1 MRLKHSTDGDIPI
14 IDISPFFS
22 GHRAKKKEV
31 AKKIGSACETTG
43 FLIISGHAVAQAILE
58 HTFVST
64 RAFFRLD
71 TAEKNRWC
79 PQGPARQR
87 GYHPLGTRGLASTL
101 DNDEPPD
108 LRESLFLGPVDNHMG
123 AFASVPEAATAYAPN
138 IYPNNPPNLFDAL
151 VTAYRA
157 YEQLATSLFQIF
169 AVALDLH
176 EDYFADKFDR
186 HFSIL
191 GCHYYPPSLGNEK
204 VGQLRTGAHTDFG
217 AFTILS
223 ITDAPGGLE
232 VYLPG
237 NRWSPVKP
245 PPGTVVVNLG
255 DMMARW
261 TNDHWMSTL
270 HRVANP
276 TALQRT
282 SSERQAIGFFAHQN
296 FDAEISCIPSCL
308 KSGAAPNYPEI
319 TAGEHINRKIS
330 KSQASVSSI
339 DS

>member
-1 MRLKHSTDGDIPI
+1 MHVKHSFEGDIPI
-14 IDISPFFS
+14 IDISPFFFGDRS
-22 GHRAKKKEV
+22 AKKEV
-31 AKKIGSACETTG
+31 AKKIGGACETTG
-43 FLIISGHAVAQAILE
+43 FLIINGHGIAQAILGR
-58 HTFVST
+58 TFRSS
-64 RAFFRLD
+64 RAFFRLNQ
-71 TAEKNRWC
+71 AAKNRWC

-108 LRESLFLGPVDNHMG
+108 LRESLFLGPIDDHRA
-123 AFASVPEAATAYAPN
+123 AFARVPEAATAYAPN
-138 IYPNNPPNLFDAL
+138 IYPPKPPDLANAL
-151 VTAYRA
+151 VAAYRA
-157 YEQLATSLFQIF
+157 YEQLAGSLFQIF
-169 AVALDLH
+169 AVALGLH
-176 EDYFADKFDR
+176 EDYFSDKFDQ

-191 GCHYYPPSLGNEK
+191 GCHYYPPTLGNEK

-223 ITDAPGGLE
+223 IADAPGGLE
-232 VYLPG
+232 VCLPG

-245 PPGTVVVNLG
+245 PPESLVVNLG

-276 TALQRT
+276 PTLRSAD
-282 SSERQAIGFFAHQN
+282 SERQAIGFFAHPN

-308 KSGAAPNYPEI
+308 KPGSTPNYPEI
-319 TAGEHINRKIS
+319 TAGEHISRKIS